1 MDLIFKSICLK
12 AFTPSPPLTAV
23 PRRSDASCDK
33 IEVIPRRC

>member
-23 PRRSDASCDK
+23 PRKGNASCDK